1 MYESEL
7 FFCFLFFAN
16 FSFRRLFR
24 DALHT
29 CLKLMKLKMT
39 EQKNTEQSNS
49 KNSIGQQNTVSFD
62 SLGLPTN
69 LLTAVTA
76 IGFTS
81 ATDIQAQTIPPL
93 LAGKDVLGEAQTGT
107 GKTAAF
113 GLPALAKIDTSIRKP
128 QLMVL
133 APTRELAMQVAE
145 AIESFG
151 KNMKG
156 LTVATL
162 YGGQSY
168 GPQFQQLERGAQV
181 VVGTPGRLMDH
192 LRRKSLKLADLKV
205 CVLDEADEMLNMGFL
220 EDIQWILDHLPE
232 TTQMCL
238 FSATMPP
245 AIRKIANR
253 FLKDPEHIKIAAVK
267 KAKANITQYAWKVS
281 GITKM
286 TALERIA
293 EIVDYDAMIIFVRTR
308 NDTVDVAEKLER
320 AGYPAL
326 ALNGDMN
333 QAQRE
338 RCIDQMKSGKSSIL
352 VATDVVARGLD
363 IPRISLVINYD
374 LPGDNEAYVHRIG
387 RTGRAGREG
396 TSIAFVRPREM
407 YSLRHYERLTSGKVN
422 MYELPNIQELGKKRI
437 ERARDEIANIVE
449 TKELTNMREIVEAMA
464 SESELSMMDL
474 AAALLYQKQ
483 LKQPLQPKEDPKPR
497 RDAREKDSRGD
508 RNGRDRNDRGRDSRR
523 DSRSENRA
531 DNRGERNSNRGS
543 RDDRPRKAKVNRN
556 DVDWQTYRLEVGKEH
571 GARPGDI
578 VGAIANEISLDSSY
592 IGAINLHDK
601 HSFVQL
607 PKGIPTDLFNQLK
620 AVRVRRQPLAI
631 SASEEQVERQA
642 PRRHSER
649 SQRHN

>member
-1 MYESEL
+1 
-7 FFCFLFFAN
+7 
-16 FSFRRLFR
+16 
-24 DALHT
+24 
-29 CLKLMKLKMT
+29 MT
-39 EQKNTEQSNS
+39 EQKNTEQINTNNS
-49 KNSIGQQNTVSFD
+49 TQQQNTVVSFD
-62 SLGLPTN
+62 SLGLPAN

-113 GLPALAKIDTSIRKP
+113 GLPALAKIDTSIKKP

-156 LTVATL
+156 LSVATL

-192 LRRKSLKLADLKV
+192 LRRKSLKLSDLKV

-220 EDIQWILDHLPE
+220 EDIQWILDHLPK

-253 FLKDPEHIKIAAVK
+253 FLKDPEHIKIEAVK
-267 KAKANITQYAWKVS
+267 KAKANIAQFAWKVT

-407 YSLRHYERLTSGKVN
+407 YSLRHYERLTSGTVN
-422 MYELPNIQELGKKRI
+422 MYELPNVQELGQKRI
-437 ERARDEIANIVE
+437 ERARNEIANIVE
-449 TKELTNMREIVEAMA
+449 TKELSNIREIVENMA
-464 SESELSMMDL
+464 NESEMSMLDL

-497 RDAREKDSRGD
+497 RETRDRDARGE
-508 RNGRDRNDRGRDSRR
+508 RNGRDRNDRGGARR
-523 DSRSENRA
+523 DSRS
-531 DNRGERNSNRGS
+531 DSRGERNGNRNS
-543 RDDRPRKAKVNRN
+543 RDDRPRKAKVERN
-556 DVDWQTYRLEVGKEH
+556 DIDWQTYRLEVGKEH

-607 PKGIPTDLFNQLK
+607 PKGIPNDLFNQLK

-642 PRRHSER
+642 PRRRSER

>member
-1 MYESEL
+1 
-7 FFCFLFFAN
+7 
-16 FSFRRLFR
+16 
-24 DALHT
+24 
-29 CLKLMKLKMT
+29 MT
-39 EQKNTEQSNS
+39 EQKNTEQ
-49 KNSIGQQNTVSFD
+49 KTTEPAAIAVGFD
-62 SLGLPTN
+62 TLGLPEN
-69 LLTAVTA
+69 LLTAITS

-93 LAGKDVLGEAQTGT
+93 LTGKDVLGEAQTGT

-113 GLPALAKIDTSIRKP
+113 GLPALAKIDTSIKKP

-151 KNMKG
+151 KNMSG
-156 LTVATL
+156 LRVATL

-192 LRRKSLKLADLKV
+192 LRRKSLKLGDLKV

-220 EDIQWILDHLPE
+220 EDIQWILDHLPK

-267 KAKANITQYAWKVS
+267 KAKANITQYAWKVT

-396 TSIAFVRPREM
+396 MSIAFVRPREM

-422 MYELPNIQELGKKRI
+422 MYELPNIQELGKKRV
-437 ERARDEIANIVE
+437 ERARDEIAAIVE
-449 TKELTNMREIVEAMA
+449 SKDLVSMRTIIETMA
-464 SESELSMMDL
+464 EESELSMVDL

-497 RDAREKDSRGD
+497 RETRE
-508 RNGRDRNDRGRDSRR
+508 RNPRDRNERSDRGRDSRR
-523 DSRSENRA
+523 DSRA
-531 DNRGERNSNRGS
+531 DSKGERNGQRAS
-543 RDDRPRKAKVNRN
+543 RDERPRKAKVNRN

-607 PKGIPTDLFNQLK
+607 PKGIPEDLFKQLK
-620 AVRVRRQPLAI
+620 GVRVRRQPLAI
-631 SASEEQVERQA
+631 TTSDEQVVRQET
-642 PRRHSER
+642 PRRTER
-649 SQRHN
+649 PQRHN

>member
-1 MYESEL
+1 
-7 FFCFLFFAN
+7 
-16 FSFRRLFR
+16 
-24 DALHT
+24 
-29 CLKLMKLKMT
+29 MT
-39 EQKNTEQSNS
+39 EQKNTD
-49 KNSIGQQNTVSFD
+49 QNKTEEKS
-62 SLGLPTN
+62 
-69 LLTAVTA
+69 TA
-76 IGFTS
+76 IGFDTLGLPADLLTAITS
-81 ATDIQAQTIPPL
+81 IGFTAATDIQAQTIPPL
-93 LAGKDVLGEAQTGT
+93 LSGKDVLGEAQTGT

-156 LTVATL
+156 LRVATL

-192 LRRKSLKLADLKV
+192 LRRKSLKLGDLKV

-220 EDIQWILDHLPE
+220 EDIQWILDHLPK

-267 KAKANITQYAWKVS
+267 KAKANITQYAWKVT

-396 TSIAFVRPREM
+396 MSIAFARPREM
-407 YSLRHYERLTSGKVN
+407 YSLRHYERLTSGTVN

-437 ERARDEIANIVE
+437 ERARDEIASIVE
-449 TKELTNMREIVEAMA
+449 SKDLASMRAIIETMA
-464 SESELSMMDL
+464 EESELSMVDL
-474 AAALLYQKQ
+474 AAALLFQKQ
-483 LKQPLQPKEDPKPR
+483 LKQPLEPKEDPKPR
-497 RDAREKDSRGD
+497 RDTRERNSNGRD
-508 RNGRDRNDRGRDSRR
+508 RNDRNDRGRDSRR
-523 DSRSENRA
+523 DSRA
-531 DNRGERNSNRGS
+531 DSRGDRGDRNGQRGS
-543 RDDRPRKAKVNRN
+543 RDERPRKAKVNRN

-607 PKGIPTDLFNQLK
+607 PKGIPDDLFKQLK
-620 AVRVRRQPLAI
+620 GVRVRRQPLAI
-631 SASEEQVERQA
+631 TTSDEQVARQEA
-642 PRRHSER
+642 PRRRSER
-649 SQRHN
+649 PQRTN

>member
-1 MYESEL
+1 MTDKKTETVPETVA
-7 FFCFLFFAN
+7 FA
-16 FSFRRLFR
+16 
-24 DALHT
+24 
-29 CLKLMKLKMT
+29 
-39 EQKNTEQSNS
+39 
-49 KNSIGQQNTVSFD
+49 
-62 SLGLPTN
+62 SLGLPEN
-69 LLTAVTA
+69 LLSAVLS

-81 ATDIQAQTIPPL
+81 ATDIQAKTIPPL
-93 LAGKDVLGEAQTGT
+93 LEGKDVLGEAQTGT

-151 KNMKG
+151 KDMKG
-156 LTVATL
+156 LRVATL

-192 LRRKSLKLADLKV
+192 LRRKSLKLDDLRV

-220 EDIQWILDHLPE
+220 EDIQWILDHLPK

-293 EIVDYDAMIIFVRTR
+293 EVVEYDAMIIFVRTR

-396 TSIAFVRPREM
+396 MSIAFVRPREM
-407 YSLRHYERLTSGKVN
+407 YSIRHYERLTSGTVLD
-422 MYELPNIQELGKKRI
+422 YQLPNIQEIGKIRI
-437 ERARDEIANIVE
+437 ERTRVEVAKIVAD
-449 TKELTNMREIVEAMA
+449 KDISAMREIVEGMA
-464 SESELSMMDL
+464 AESEVSMIDL
-474 AAALLYQKQ
+474 AAALLFQKQ
-483 LKQPLQPKEDPKPR
+483 MKQPLQPKEDPKPR
-497 RDAREKDSRGD
+497 RDARE
-508 RNGRDRNDRGRDSRR
+508 RNDRNDRGND
-523 DSRSENRA
+523 
-531 DNRGERNSNRGS
+531 RNSRGNDRNS
-543 RDDRPRKAKVNRN
+543 RGNDRNSRGNDRNDRGTREERPRKAKVNRS

-620 AVRVRRQPLAI
+620 GVRVRRQPLSITTSDEAVV
-631 SASEEQVERQA
+631 SQQQRPARRTEKA
-642 PRRHSER
+642 PRHT
-649 SQRHN
+649 

>member
-1 MYESEL
+1 
-7 FFCFLFFAN
+7 
-16 FSFRRLFR
+16 
-24 DALHT
+24 
-29 CLKLMKLKMT
+29 MT
-39 EQKNTEQSNS
+39 EQMNTQSTEVV
-49 KNSIGQQNTVSFD
+49 GFD
-62 SLGLPTN
+62 SLGLPEN
-69 LLTAVTA
+69 LLTAVTS
-76 IGFTS
+76 IGFSS
-81 ATDIQAQTIPPL
+81 ATAIQAKTIPPL

-113 GLPALAKIDTSIRKP
+113 GLPALAKIDTSIKKP

-156 LTVATL
+156 LRVATL

-192 LRRKSLKLADLKV
+192 LRRKSLKLSDLSV

-232 TTQMCL
+232 STQMCL

-253 FLKDPEHIKIAAVK
+253 FLKDPEHIKIEAVK
-267 KAKANITQYAWKVS
+267 KAKANISQFAWKVS

-407 YSLRHYERLTSGKVN
+407 YSLRHYERLTSGKVE
-422 MYELPNIQELGKKRI
+422 MYELPNIQEIGKKRI
-437 ERARDEIANIVE
+437 ERARVEMAGIVE
-449 TKELTNMREIVEAMA
+449 AKDLANMREIVEAMA
-464 SESELSMMDL
+464 NESDMSMIDL

-497 RDAREKDSRGD
+497 RDARERSS
-508 RNGRDRNDRGRDSRR
+508 RDRNDRGRDNRR
-523 DSRSENRA
+523 DSRTDRA
-531 DNRGERNSNRGS
+531 GQRGS
-543 RDDRPRKAKVNRN
+543 RDERPRKAKVNRT
-556 DVDWQTYRLEVGKEH
+556 DVDWQTYRLEVGKDH

-592 IGAINLHDK
+592 IGAINLHEK

-607 PKGIPTDLFNQLK
+607 PKGIPADLFKQLK
-620 AVRVRRQPLAI
+620 GVRVRRQPLAI
-631 SASEEQVERQA
+631 SASDEQVASQR
-642 PRRHSER
+642 PRRRSER
-649 SQRHN
+649 PARHN

>member
-1 MYESEL
+1 
-7 FFCFLFFAN
+7 
-16 FSFRRLFR
+16 
-24 DALHT
+24 
-29 CLKLMKLKMT
+29 
-39 EQKNTEQSNS
+39 
-49 KNSIGQQNTVSFD
+49 
-62 SLGLPTN
+62 
-69 LLTAVTA
+69 
-76 IGFTS
+76 
-81 ATDIQAQTIPPL
+81 
-93 LAGKDVLGEAQTGT
+93 
-107 GKTAAF
+107 
-113 GLPALAKIDTSIRKP
+113 
-128 QLMVL
+128 
-133 APTRELAMQVAE
+133 MQVAE

-156 LTVATL
+156 LRVATL

-192 LRRKSLKLADLKV
+192 LRRKSLKLADLRV

-232 TTQMCL
+232 TTQMAL

-267 KAKANITQYAWKVS
+267 KAKANISQYAWKVS

-293 EIVDYDAMIIFVRTR
+293 EIVDYDALIIFVRTR

-396 TSIAFVRPREM
+396 TAISFVRPREM
-407 YSLRHYERLTSGKVN
+407 YSLRHYERLTSGKVES
-422 MYELPNIQELGKKRI
+422 YDLPNIQEIGKKRI
-437 ERARDEIANIVE
+437 ERARQEITTIAAD
-449 TKELTNMREIVEAMA
+449 KDLTSMREIVETMTA
-464 SESELSMMDL
+464 ESDVSLLDL

-483 LKQPLQPKEDPKPR
+483 IKQPLEPKEDPKPR
-497 RDAREKDSRGD
+497 RDTRERND
-508 RNGRDRNDRGRDSRR
+508 RNGRDRNDRGRDNRR
-523 DSRSENRA
+523 DARA
-531 DNRGERNSNRGS
+531 DNRDGRGRNRE
-543 RDDRPRKAKVNRN
+543 DKQRKPKVARN

-592 IGAINLHDK
+592 IGAINLHEK

-607 PKGIPTDLFNQLK
+607 PKGIPADLFKQLK
-620 AVRVRRQPLAI
+620 GVRVRRQPLAI
-631 SASEEQVERQA
+631 STSDEAVVSQKRA
-642 PRRHSER
+642 PRRSER
-649 SQRHN
+649 APRQN

>member
-1 MYESEL
+1 
-7 FFCFLFFAN
+7 
-16 FSFRRLFR
+16 
-24 DALHT
+24 
-29 CLKLMKLKMT
+29 MT
-39 EQKNTEQSNS
+39 EQNKASATNATEGNASEQTASV
-49 KNSIGQQNTVSFD
+49 TFD
-62 SLGLPTN
+62 TLGLPEK
-69 LLTAVTA
+69 LLSALTE
-76 IGFTS
+76 IGFSS
-81 ATDIQAQTIPPL
+81 ATAIQAQTIPPL

-113 GLPALAKIDTSIRKP
+113 GLPALAAIDTSIKKP

-151 KNMKG
+151 KNIKG
-156 LTVATL
+156 LRVATL

-192 LRRKSLKLADLKV
+192 LRRKSLKLDSLSY

-232 TTQMCL
+232 STQMAL

-245 AIRKIANR
+245 AIRKIANK
-253 FLKDPEHIKIAAVK
+253 FLTDPEHIKIEAVK
-267 KAKANITQYAWKVS
+267 KAKANIKQFAWKVS
-281 GITKM
+281 GINKM

-293 EIVDYDAMIIFVRTR
+293 EVVDYDAMIIFVRTR

-396 TSIAFVRPREM
+396 TSISFVRPREM
-407 YSLRHYERLTSGKVN
+407 YSLRHYERLTSGKVE
-422 MYELPNIQELGKKRI
+422 MYQLPSIQEIGKTRI
-437 ERARDEIANIVE
+437 ERTRNEIAEIAANKDISA
-449 TKELTNMREIVEAMA
+449 MREIVEKMA
-464 SESELSMMDL
+464 EESEVELLDL
-474 AAALLYQKQ
+474 AAALLFQKQ

-497 RDAREKDSRGD
+497 RDSRE
-508 RNGRDRNDRGRDSRR
+508 RNDRGNRDGRKDNRR
-523 DSRSENRA
+523 DARGESRGHRGSEG
-531 DNRGERNSNRGS
+531 RGERT
-543 RDDRPRKAKVNRN
+543 RKPKVARN
-556 DVDWQTYRLEVGKEH
+556 DVDWQTYRLEVGKDH

-592 IGAINLHDK
+592 IGQINLHEK

-607 PKGIPTDLFNQLK
+607 PKGMPADSFKRLK
-620 AVRVRRQPLAI
+620 GVRVRRQPLAI
-631 SASEEQVERQA
+631 SASEAQA
-642 PRRHSER
+642 PSQRPARRDR

>member
-1 MYESEL
+1 
-7 FFCFLFFAN
+7 
-16 FSFRRLFR
+16 
-24 DALHT
+24 
-29 CLKLMKLKMT
+29 MKFIMT
-39 EQKNTEQSNS
+39 EQQTEA
-49 KNSIGQQNTVSFD
+49 VSFN
-62 SLGLPTN
+62 SLGLPEN
-69 LLTAVTA
+69 LLSAVTS

-81 ATDIQAQTIPPL
+81 ATDIQAKTIPPL
-93 LAGKDVLGEAQTGT
+93 LEGKDVLGEAQTGT

-156 LTVATL
+156 LRVATL

-192 LRRKSLKLADLKV
+192 LRRKSLKLADLRV

-232 TTQMCL
+232 TTQMAL

-267 KAKANITQYAWKVS
+267 KAKANISQYAWKVS

-293 EIVDYDAMIIFVRTR
+293 EIVDYDALIIFVRTR

-396 TSIAFVRPREM
+396 TAISFVRPREM
-407 YSLRHYERLTSGKVN
+407 YSLRHYERLTSGKVES
-422 MYELPNIQELGKKRI
+422 YDLPNIQEIGKKRI
-437 ERARDEIANIVE
+437 ERARQEITTIAAD
-449 TKELTNMREIVEAMA
+449 KDLASMREIVETMTA
-464 SESELSMMDL
+464 ESDVSLLDL

-483 LKQPLQPKEDPKPR
+483 IKQPLEPKEDPKPR
-497 RDAREKDSRGD
+497 RDTRERND
-508 RNGRDRNDRGRDSRR
+508 RNSRDRNDRGRDNRR
-523 DSRSENRA
+523 DARP
-531 DNRGERNSNRGS
+531 DNRDGRGRNRE
-543 RDDRPRKAKVNRN
+543 DKQRKPKVARN

-592 IGAINLHDK
+592 IGAINLHEK

-607 PKGIPTDLFNQLK
+607 PKGIPADLFKQLK
-620 AVRVRRQPLAI
+620 GVRVRRQPLAI
-631 SASEEQVERQA
+631 STSDEAVVSQKRA
-642 PRRHSER
+642 PRRSER
-649 SQRHN
+649 APRQN

>member
-1 MYESEL
+1 MTTS
-7 FFCFLFFAN
+7 N
-16 FSFRRLFR
+16 
-24 DALHT
+24 DAP
-29 CLKLMKLKMT
+29 
-39 EQKNTEQSNS
+39 
-49 KNSIGQQNTVSFD
+49 VSFD
-62 SLGLPTN
+62 SLGLPET
-69 LLTAVTA
+69 LLSAVKS
-76 IGFTS
+76 IGFENS
-81 ATDIQAQTIPPL
+81 TDIQAKTIPPL

-113 GLPALAKIDTSIRKP
+113 GLPALAKIDVSLKKP

-156 LTVATL
+156 LRVATL

-168 GPQFQQLERGAQV
+168 QPQFQQLERGAQV

-192 LRRKSLKLADLKV
+192 LRRKSLKLGSLSF

-232 TTQMCL
+232 TTQMAL

-267 KAKANITQYAWKVS
+267 QAKANISQFAWKVS
-281 GITKM
+281 GIRKI

-293 EIVDYDAMIIFVRTR
+293 EIVDYDAMIVFVRTR
-308 NDTVDVAEKLER
+308 SDTVEVAEQLER

-338 RCIDQMKSGKSSIL
+338 RCIEQMKSGKSSIL

-363 IPRISLVINYD
+363 IPRISLVVNYD

-396 TSIAFVRPREM
+396 MSIAFVRPREM
-407 YSLRHYERLTSGKVN
+407 YSLRHYERLTSGVIN
-422 MYELPNIQELGKKRI
+422 TYELPNIEEIGKKRI
-437 ERARDEIANIVE
+437 ERTRVE
-449 TKELTNMREIVEAMA
+449 MATVVADKDLANMREIVEAMA
-464 SESELSMMDL
+464 NESELSMTDL
-474 AAALLYQKQ
+474 AAALLFKKQ
-483 LKQPLQPKEDPKPR
+483 LNQPLQPKEDPKPR
-497 RDAREKDSRGD
+497 RETRERSDSRSDRGD
-508 RNGRDRNDRGRDSRR
+508 RGGRNESRGGRNESRGGRNERGAER
-523 DSRSENRA
+523 G
-531 DNRGERNSNRGS
+531 GERA
-543 RDDRPRKAKVNRN
+543 PRKVKVNRT

-601 HSFVQL
+601 HTYVQL
-607 PKGIPTDLFNQLK
+607 PKGMPDKSFEQLK
-620 AVRVRRQPLAI
+620 RVKIRRQSLEI
-631 SASEEQVERQA
+631 TVSDVKTVESTPTSDR
-642 PRRHSER
+642 PRKNQER
-649 SQRHN
+649 SNRPS

>member
-1 MYESEL
+1 
-7 FFCFLFFAN
+7 
-16 FSFRRLFR
+16 
-24 DALHT
+24 
-29 CLKLMKLKMT
+29 MT
-39 EQKNTEQSNS
+39 AQTTEA
-49 KNSIGQQNTVSFD
+49 VAFD
-62 SLGLPTN
+62 SLGLPEN
-69 LLTAVTA
+69 LLSAVLS
-76 IGFTS
+76 IGFSS
-81 ATDIQAQTIPPL
+81 ATDIQAQTIPHL
-93 LAGKDVLGEAQTGT
+93 LEGKDVLGEAQTGT

-113 GLPALAKIDTSIRKP
+113 GLPALAKIDTAIKKP

-151 KNMKG
+151 KHMKG
-156 LTVATL
+156 LRVATL

-192 LRRKSLKLADLKV
+192 LRRKSLKLADLRV

-220 EDIQWILDHLPE
+220 EDIQWILDHLPK

-267 KAKANITQYAWKVS
+267 KAKANITQYAWKVT

-396 TSIAFVRPREM
+396 TAISFVRPREM
-407 YSLRHYERLTSGKVN
+407 YSLRHYERLTSGKVES
-422 MYELPNIQELGKKRI
+422 YELPNVQELGQKRI
-437 ERARDEIANIVE
+437 ARAQQEISDVISN
-449 TKELTNMREIVEAMA
+449 KDLKSMREIIESMA
-464 SESELSMMDL
+464 TESELSVLEL

-483 LKQPLQPKEDPKPR
+483 LKQPFQPKEDPKPR
-497 RDAREKDSRGD
+497 RDSRERNERGD
-508 RNGRDRNDRGRDSRR
+508 RN
-523 DSRSENRA
+523 
-531 DNRGERNSNRGS
+531 NRGERNNRRDARGDNRSNRE
-543 RDDRPRKAKVNRN
+543 DRPRKAKVARN
-556 DVDWQTYRLEVGKEH
+556 DIDWQTYRLEVGKEH

-607 PKGIPTDLFNQLK
+607 PKGIPADLFKQLK
-620 AVRVRRQPLAI
+620 GVRVRRQPLAI
-631 SASEEQVERQA
+631 STSDETVVSQQRQPRRRNEKA
-642 PRRHSER
+642 PRP
-649 SQRHN
+649 N

>member
-1 MYESEL
+1 
-7 FFCFLFFAN
+7 
-16 FSFRRLFR
+16 
-24 DALHT
+24 
-29 CLKLMKLKMT
+29 MT
-39 EQKNTEQSNS
+39 EQNTTSS
-49 KNSIGQQNTVSFD
+49 KTENNDSAKDAVGFD
-62 SLGLPTN
+62 TLGLPEN
-69 LLTAVTA
+69 LLSAIIS

-93 LAGKDVLGEAQTGT
+93 LANKDVLGEAQTGT

-113 GLPALAKIDTSIRKP
+113 GLPALAKIDTSIKKP

-156 LTVATL
+156 LRVATL

-192 LRRKSLKLADLKV
+192 LRRKSLKLGDLKV

-220 EDIQWILDHLPE
+220 EDIQWILDHLPKS
-232 TTQMCL
+232 TQMCL
-238 FSATMPP
+238 FSATMPS

-308 NDTVDVAEKLER
+308 NDTVDIAEKLER

-326 ALNGDMN
+326 ALNGDLN

-374 LPGDNEAYVHRIG
+374 LPGDHEAYVHRIG

-407 YSLRHYERLTSGKVN
+407 YSIRHYERLTSGTVA

-437 ERARDEIANIVE
+437 ERARDEIAKVVE
-449 TKELTNMREIVEAMA
+449 SKDLASMREIVEAMA
-464 SESELSMMDL
+464 SESEMSMIDL
-474 AAALLYQKQ
+474 AAALLFQKQ
-483 LKQPLQPKEDPKPR
+483 MKQPFQPKEDPKPR
-497 RDAREKDSRGD
+497 RDARENNSRDS
-508 RNGRDRNDRGRDSRR
+508 NSRDRNDRGRDSRR
-523 DSRSENRA
+523 DA
-531 DNRGERNSNRGS
+531 RGEKAGHRGEKAGNRGS
-543 RDDRPRKAKVNRN
+543 RDDKPRKEKVNRN

-607 PKGIPTDLFNQLK
+607 PKGIPADLFKQLK
-620 AVRVRRQPLAI
+620 GVRVRRQPLAI
-631 SASEEQVERQA
+631 TASEEQIEKKQA
-642 PRRHSER
+642 PRRSSER
-649 SQRHN
+649 PQRHN

>member
-1 MYESEL
+1 MTDI
-7 FFCFLFFAN
+7 N
-16 FSFRRLFR
+16 N
-24 DALHT
+24 DAPV
-29 CLKLMKLKMT
+29 
-39 EQKNTEQSNS
+39 
-49 KNSIGQQNTVSFD
+49 GFD
-62 SLGLPTN
+62 ALGLPEN
-69 LLTAVTA
+69 LLSAVKA
-76 IGFTS
+76 LGFTAS
-81 ATDIQAQTIPPL
+81 TPIQAKTIPPL

-113 GLPALAKIDTSIRKP
+113 GLPALAKIDVSIKKP

-156 LTVATL
+156 LRVATL

-192 LRRKSLKLADLKV
+192 LRRKSLKLGDLSF

-220 EDIQWILDHLPE
+220 EDIQWILDHLPK
-232 TTQMCL
+232 TTQMAL
-238 FSATMPP
+238 FSATMP
-245 AIRKIANR
+245 AGIRKIANR
-253 FLKDPEHIKIAAVK
+253 FLKDPEHIKVAAVK
-267 KAKANITQYAWKVS
+267 KEKANITQYAWKVS
-281 GITKM
+281 GISKI

-293 EIVDYDAMIIFVRTR
+293 ETFEYDAIIIFVRTR

-338 RCIDQMKSGKSSIL
+338 RTIDQMKSGKSSIL

-396 TSIAFVRPREM
+396 TSISFVRPREM
-407 YSLRHYERLTSGKVN
+407 YSLRHYERLTSGVVN
-422 MYELPNIQELGKKRI
+422 TYELPTIQEIGKARI
-437 ERARDEIANIVE
+437 ERTRVE
-449 TKELTNMREIVEAMA
+449 MAAFVADKDLANMREIVEAMA
-464 SESELSMMDL
+464 SESELSMVDL
-474 AAALLYQKQ
+474 AAALLFQKQ

-497 RDAREKDSRGD
+497 RETRE
-508 RNGRDRNDRGRDSRR
+508 RNDRNDRNDRNAKDGRGRR
-523 DSRSENRA
+523 DA
-531 DNRGERNSNRGS
+531 RGERGEGRGRDNRS
-543 RDDRPRKAKVNRN
+543 ERAPRKPKAVRN

-607 PKGIPTDLFNQLK
+607 PKGIPTASFNQLK
-620 AVRVRRQPLAI
+620 GVRVRRQPLAI
-631 SASEEQVERQA
+631 SLSDAPVASQR
-642 PRRHSER
+642 PRRRAES
-649 SQRHN
+649 SQH

>member
-1 MYESEL
+1 
-7 FFCFLFFAN
+7 
-16 FSFRRLFR
+16 
-24 DALHT
+24 
-29 CLKLMKLKMT
+29 MT
-39 EQKNTEQSNS
+39 TTNNAP
-49 KNSIGQQNTVSFD
+49 VSFD
-62 SLGLPTN
+62 SLGLPET
-69 LLTAVTA
+69 LLSALKA
-76 IGFTS
+76 IGFESST
-81 ATDIQAQTIPPL
+81 AIQAQTIPPL
-93 LAGKDVLGEAQTGT
+93 LAGRDVLGEAQTGT

-156 LTVATL
+156 LRVATL

-168 GPQFQQLERGAQV
+168 QPQFQQLERGAQV

-192 LRRKSLKLADLKV
+192 LRRKSLKLEHLSF

-220 EDIQWILDHLPE
+220 EDIQWILDHIPK
-232 TTQMCL
+232 TAQMAL

-245 AIRKIANR
+245 SIRKIANR

-267 KAKANITQYAWKVS
+267 KEKANIKQYAWKVS
-281 GITKM
+281 GIRKI

-308 NDTVDVAEKLER
+308 SDTVDVAEQLER

-326 ALNGDMN
+326 ALNGDLN

-338 RCIDQMKSGKSSIL
+338 RCIEQMKSGKSSIL

-363 IPRISLVINYD
+363 IPRISLVVNYD

-396 TSIAFVRPREM
+396 MSIAFVRPREM
-407 YSLRHYERLTSGKVN
+407 YSLRHYERLTSGTIES
-422 MYELPNIQELGKKRI
+422 YELPNIQEIGKKRI
-437 ERARDEIANIVE
+437 ERARTEIAAIVAD
-449 TKELTNMREIVEAMA
+449 KDIASMRDIVEAMVE
-464 SESELSMMDL
+464 ESELSMSDL
-474 AAALLYQKQ
+474 AAALLFQKQ

-497 RDAREKDSRGD
+497 RDARTDNRNDRDGRGRNSRGDSRADSRG
-508 RNGRDRNDRGRDSRR
+508 N
-523 DSRSENRA
+523 SRSEGRGNRP
-531 DNRGERNSNRGS
+531 E
-543 RDDRPRKAKVNRN
+543 RPRKEKVNRN

-607 PKGIPTDLFNQLK
+607 PKGMPEKSFDQLK
-620 AVRVRRQPLAI
+620 RVRVRRQTLDITVSDAQAT
-631 SASEEQVERQA
+631 SAERPKRTERA
-642 PRRHSER
+642 RRPS
-649 SQRHN
+649 

>member
-1 MYESEL
+1 
-7 FFCFLFFAN
+7 
-16 FSFRRLFR
+16 
-24 DALHT
+24 
-29 CLKLMKLKMT
+29 MT
-39 EQKNTEQSNS
+39 EQNTTSSKTENNDSAKNAV
-49 KNSIGQQNTVSFD
+49 GFD
-62 SLGLPTN
+62 TLGLPEN
-69 LLTAVTA
+69 LLSAITS

-93 LAGKDVLGEAQTGT
+93 LANKDVLGEAQTGT

-113 GLPALAKIDTSIRKP
+113 GLPALAKIDTSIKKP

-156 LTVATL
+156 LRVATL

-192 LRRKSLKLADLKV
+192 LRRKSLKLGDLKV

-220 EDIQWILDHLPE
+220 EDIQWILDHLPK

-267 KAKANITQYAWKVS
+267 KAKANITQYAWKVG

-374 LPGDNEAYVHRIG
+374 LPGDHEAYVHRIG

-396 TSIAFVRPREM
+396 MSIAFVRPREM

-437 ERARDEIANIVE
+437 ERARDEIASIVE
-449 TKELTNMREIVEAMA
+449 AKDLASMREIVETMA
-464 SESELSMMDL
+464 SESEMSMSDL

-497 RDAREKDSRGD
+497 RDSRERDSRE

-523 DSRSENRA
+523 DSRA
-531 DNRGERNSNRGS
+531 DSRGERNGQRGS
-543 RDDRPRKAKVNRN
+543 RDDKPRKAKVDRN

-607 PKGIPTDLFNQLK
+607 PKGIPADLFKQLK
-620 AVRVRRQPLAI
+620 GVRVRRQPLAI
-631 SASEEQVERQA
+631 SASEEQVVKQA
-642 PRRHSER
+642 PRRRNER

>member
-1 MYESEL
+1 MTTS
-7 FFCFLFFAN
+7 N
-16 FSFRRLFR
+16 
-24 DALHT
+24 DAP
-29 CLKLMKLKMT
+29 
-39 EQKNTEQSNS
+39 
-49 KNSIGQQNTVSFD
+49 VSFD
-62 SLGLPTN
+62 SLGLPET
-69 LLTAVTA
+69 LLSAVKS
-76 IGFTS
+76 IGFENS
-81 ATDIQAQTIPPL
+81 TDIQAKTIPPL

-113 GLPALAKIDTSIRKP
+113 GLPALAKIDVSLKKP

-156 LTVATL
+156 LRVATL

-168 GPQFQQLERGAQV
+168 QPQFQQLERGAQV

-192 LRRKSLKLADLKV
+192 LRRKSLKLGNLSF

-232 TTQMCL
+232 TTQMAL

-267 KAKANITQYAWKVS
+267 QSKANISQFAWKVS
-281 GITKM
+281 GIRKI

-293 EIVDYDAMIIFVRTR
+293 EIVDYDAMIVFVRTR
-308 NDTVDVAEKLER
+308 SDTVEVAEQLER

-363 IPRISLVINYD
+363 IPRISLVVNYD

-396 TSIAFVRPREM
+396 MSIAFVRPREM
-407 YSLRHYERLTSGKVN
+407 HSLRHYERLTSGVIN
-422 MYELPNIQELGKKRI
+422 TYELPNIEEIGKKRI
-437 ERARDEIANIVE
+437 ERTRVEMAQIVAD
-449 TKELTNMREIVEAMA
+449 KDLANMREIVEAMA
-464 SESELSMMDL
+464 NESELSMTDL
-474 AAALLYQKQ
+474 AAALLFQKQ
-483 LKQPLQPKEDPKPR
+483 LNQPLQPKEDPKPR
-497 RDAREKDSRGD
+497 RETRERS
-508 RNGRDRNDRGRDSRR
+508 
-523 DSRSENRA
+523 DSRS
-531 DNRGERNSNRGS
+531 DRGS
-543 RDDRPRKAKVNRN
+543 RNESRGGRNERGGERGAERGGERAPRKVKVNRT

-601 HSFVQL
+601 HTYVQL
-607 PKGIPTDLFNQLK
+607 PKGMPEKSFEQLK
-620 AVRVRRQPLAI
+620 RVKIRRQSLEI
-631 SASEEQVERQA
+631 TVSDVKTVESTPTTDRPRKRQ
-642 PRRHSER
+642 ER
-649 SQRHN
+649 SNRPS

>member
-1 MYESEL
+1 MTTS
-7 FFCFLFFAN
+7 N
-16 FSFRRLFR
+16 
-24 DALHT
+24 DAP
-29 CLKLMKLKMT
+29 
-39 EQKNTEQSNS
+39 
-49 KNSIGQQNTVSFD
+49 VSFD
-62 SLGLPTN
+62 SLGLPET
-69 LLTAVTA
+69 LLSAVKS
-76 IGFTS
+76 IGFENS
-81 ATDIQAQTIPPL
+81 TDIQAKTIPPL

-113 GLPALAKIDTSIRKP
+113 GLPALAKIDVSLKKP

-156 LTVATL
+156 LLVATL

-168 GPQFQQLERGAQV
+168 QPQFQQLERGAQV

-192 LRRKSLKLADLKV
+192 LRRKSLKLGNLSF

-232 TTQMCL
+232 TTQMAL

-267 KAKANITQYAWKVS
+267 QSKANISQFAWKVS
-281 GITKM
+281 GIRKI

-293 EIVDYDAMIIFVRTR
+293 EIVDYDAMIVFVRTR
-308 NDTVDVAEKLER
+308 SDTVEVAEQLER

-338 RCIDQMKSGKSSIL
+338 RCIEQMKSGKSSIL

-363 IPRISLVINYD
+363 IPRISLVVNYD

-396 TSIAFVRPREM
+396 MSIAFVRPREM
-407 YSLRHYERLTSGKVN
+407 HSLRHYERLTSGVIN
-422 MYELPNIQELGKKRI
+422 TYELPNIEEIGKKRI
-437 ERARDEIANIVE
+437 ERTRVEMAQIVAD
-449 TKELTNMREIVEAMA
+449 KDLVNMREIVEAMA
-464 SESELSMMDL
+464 NESELSMTDL
-474 AAALLYQKQ
+474 AAALLFQKQ
-483 LKQPLQPKEDPKPR
+483 LNQPLQPKEDPKPR
-497 RDAREKDSRGD
+497 RETRERSD
-508 RNGRDRNDRGRDSRR
+508 R
-523 DSRSENRA
+523 DSRSERGGRNESRGGR
-531 DNRGERNSNRGS
+531 NERGGERGAERGGE
-543 RDDRPRKAKVNRN
+543 RAPRKVKVNRT

-601 HSFVQL
+601 HTYVQL
-607 PKGIPTDLFNQLK
+607 PKGMPEKSFEQLK
-620 AVRVRRQPLAI
+620 RVKIRRQSLEI
-631 SASEEQVERQA
+631 TVSDVKTVESTPTTDR
-642 PRRHSER
+642 P
-649 SQRHN
+649 

>member
-1 MYESEL
+1 
-7 FFCFLFFAN
+7 
-16 FSFRRLFR
+16 
-24 DALHT
+24 
-29 CLKLMKLKMT
+29 MT
-39 EQKNTEQSNS
+39 EQKNTEQN
-49 KNSIGQQNTVSFD
+49 KTEQNNEAIGFD
-62 SLGLPTN
+62 TLGLPDD
-69 LLTAVTA
+69 LLSAVTS
-76 IGFTS
+76 IGFDA
-81 ATDIQAQTIPPL
+81 ATDIQARTIPL
-93 LAGKDVLGEAQTGT
+93 LLSGKDVLGEAQTGT

-113 GLPALAKIDTSIRKP
+113 GLPALAKIDTSVKKP

-156 LTVATL
+156 LRVATL

-192 LRRKSLKLADLKV
+192 LRRKSLKLADLRV

-220 EDIQWILDHLPE
+220 EDIQWILDHLPK

-238 FSATMPP
+238 FSATMPA

-253 FLKDPEHIKIAAVK
+253 FLKDPEHVKIAAVK
-267 KAKANITQYAWKVS
+267 QSKANITQYAWKVG

-338 RCIDQMKSGKSSIL
+338 RSIEQMKSGKSSIL

-396 TSIAFVRPREM
+396 MSIAFVRPREM
-407 YSLRHYERLTSGKVN
+407 YSIRHYERLTSGTVN
-422 MYELPNIQELGKKRI
+422 MYELPNIQELGEKRI
-437 ERARDEIANIVE
+437 ERARDEIASIVGGKDLASMRTIIE
-449 TKELTNMREIVEAMA
+449 TMA
-464 SESELSMMDL
+464 AESELSMVDL

-483 LKQPLQPKEDPKPR
+483 LKQPLEPKEDPKPR
-497 RDAREKDSRGD
+497 RDARERTS
-508 RNGRDRNDRGRDSRR
+508 NGRDRNERNDRSDRGRDSRR
-523 DSRSENRA
+523 DSRA
-531 DNRGERNSNRGS
+531 DSRGESRGDRNSPRAA
-543 RDDRPRKAKVNRN
+543 RDDKPRKAKVNRN

-592 IGAINLHDK
+592 IGAINLHEK

-607 PKGIPTDLFNQLK
+607 PKGIPEDLFKQLK
-620 AVRVRRQPLAI
+620 GVRVRRQPLAI
-631 SASEEQVERQA
+631 TTSDEQVVRQET
-642 PRRHSER
+642 PRRTER
-649 SQRHN
+649 PQRQN

>member
-1 MYESEL
+1 
-7 FFCFLFFAN
+7 
-16 FSFRRLFR
+16 
-24 DALHT
+24 
-29 CLKLMKLKMT
+29 MT
-39 EQKNTEQSNS
+39 DLNNA
-49 KNSIGQQNTVSFD
+49 SIGFD
-62 SLGLPTN
+62 ALGLPEN
-69 LLTAVTA
+69 LVSAVKALGFETSTA
-76 IGFTS
+76 
-81 ATDIQAQTIPPL
+81 IQAQTIPPL

-113 GLPALAKIDTSIRKP
+113 GLPALAKIDVNLRKP

-133 APTRELAMQVAE
+133 APTRELAIQVAE
-145 AIESFG
+145 AIETFA
-151 KNMKG
+151 KDMKG
-156 LTVATL
+156 LKVATL

-168 GPQFQQLERGAQV
+168 QPQFQQLERGAQV

-192 LRRKSLKLADLKV
+192 LRRKSLKLANLSF

-220 EDIQWILDHLPE
+220 EDIEWILEHLPKE
-232 TTQMCL
+232 TQMAL
-238 FSATMPP
+238 FSATMP
-245 AIRKIANR
+245 AQIRKVANR

-267 KAKANITQYAWKVS
+267 KEKANITQYAWKVS
-281 GITKM
+281 GINKM

-293 EIVDYDAMIIFVRTR
+293 ETVEYDAMIIFVRTR
-308 NDTVDVAEKLER
+308 NDTIEVAEKLER
-320 AGYPAL
+320 AGYASV

-338 RCIDQMKSGKSSIL
+338 RTVDQLKSGVSSIL

-387 RTGRAGREG
+387 RTGRAGRSG
-396 TSIAFVRPREM
+396 TAISFVRPREM
-407 YSLRHYERLTSGKVN
+407 YSLRHYERLTSGTVA
-422 MYELPNIQELGKKRI
+422 MYDLPNIQEIGKARI
-437 ERARDEIANIVE
+437 ERTRNELASVIAD
-449 TKELTNMREIVEAMA
+449 KELTAMREIIEAMA
-464 SESELSMMDL
+464 TESELSMTDL

-497 RDAREKDSRGD
+497 RDARERNDRDGGRNDSRGA
-508 RNGRDRNDRGRDSRR
+508 RDSRGGRNDARGGRDSGRN
-523 DSRSENRA
+523 ENRA
-531 DNRGERNSNRGS
+531 ERA
-543 RDDRPRKAKVNRN
+543 PRKAKVARS

-607 PKGIPTDLFNQLK
+607 PKGMPEKSFTQLK
-620 AVRVRRQPLAI
+620 RVQVRRQALAI
-631 SASEEQVERQA
+631 TVSDAQPSAV
-642 PRRHSER
+642 SER
-649 SQRHN
+649 PARARKEQRTN

>member
-1 MYESEL
+1 
-7 FFCFLFFAN
+7 
-16 FSFRRLFR
+16 
-24 DALHT
+24 
-29 CLKLMKLKMT
+29 MT
-39 EQKNTEQSNS
+39 DQINTQSNDVV
-49 KNSIGQQNTVSFD
+49 GFD
-62 SLGLPTN
+62 SLGLPEN
-69 LLTAVTA
+69 LLTAVTN
-76 IGFTS
+76 IGFSS
-81 ATDIQAQTIPPL
+81 ATAIQAQTIPPL

-113 GLPALAKIDTSIRKP
+113 GLPALAKIDTSIKKP

-156 LTVATL
+156 LRVATL

-192 LRRKSLKLADLKV
+192 LRRKSLKLADLRV

-253 FLKDPEHIKIAAVK
+253 FLKAPEHIKIAAVK
-267 KAKANITQYAWKVS
+267 QAKANITQYAWKVS

-326 ALNGDMN
+326 ALNGDLN

-374 LPGDNEAYVHRIG
+374 LPSDNEAYVHRIG

-396 TSIAFVRPREM
+396 MSIAFVRPREM
-407 YSLRHYERLTSGKVN
+407 YSLRHYERLTSGTVN

-437 ERARDEIANIVE
+437 ERARTEIAGIVE
-449 TKELTNMREIVEAMA
+449 AKDLASMREIVEAMA
-464 SESELSMMDL
+464 RESEMSMVDL
-474 AAALLYQKQ
+474 AAALLFQKQ
-483 LKQPLQPKEDPKPR
+483 LKQPFQPKEDPKPR
-497 RDAREKDSRGD
+497 RDSRERDSRE

-523 DSRSENRA
+523 DSR
-531 DNRGERNSNRGS
+531 GEKSGRGS
-543 RDDRPRKAKVNRN
+543 RDDKPRQAKVNRN

-592 IGAINLHDK
+592 IGAINLHEK

-607 PKGIPTDLFNQLK
+607 PKGIPADLFKQLK
-620 AVRVRRQPLAI
+620 GVRVRRQPLAI
-631 SASEEQVERQA
+631 TTSDEQVASQR
-642 PRRHSER
+642 PRRSER
-649 SQRHN
+649 PARNN